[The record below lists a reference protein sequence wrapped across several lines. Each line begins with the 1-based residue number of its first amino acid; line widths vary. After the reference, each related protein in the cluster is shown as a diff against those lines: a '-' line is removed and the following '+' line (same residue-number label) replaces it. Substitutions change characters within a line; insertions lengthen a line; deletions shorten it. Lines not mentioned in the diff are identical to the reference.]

1 MLALFFLKTKEKNGE
16 ATMKEFT
23 YTITDPLG
31 IHARPAGMLVK
42 CTKSYDSEIIL
53 CKGAQ
58 AADAKRLL
66 SVMGLGIRAGDT
78 VDFRITGIDEDAAL
92 AGIAQF
98 CRETL

>member
-1 MLALFFLKTKEKNGE
+1 
-16 ATMKEFT
+16 MKEFS

-42 CTKSYDSEIIL
+42 CAKAYESEIIL
-53 CKGAQ
+53 CKGDRC
-58 AADAKRLL
+58 ADAKRLL

-78 VDFRITGIDEDAAL
+78 VELRMTGADEDKAATEL
-92 AGIAQF
+92 ARF